1 MQVVA
6 YLWAFLQ
13 LRDKT
18 LFCLALLDVD
28 VSSPDEKS
36 VITYVS
42 SLYDAFPKVPEGGE
56 GIGANVSRRK
66 VQCVNFI
73 NTILDFSSRM
83 LAGSSVGL
91 LSHFSLT

>member
-1 MQVVA
+1 MS
-6 YLWAFLQ
+6 YLWACLQ

-18 LFCLALLDVD
+18 LFCLAFLDVD

-66 VQCVNFI
+66 TLVQCVSFI
-73 NTILDFSSRM
+73 NRVLDFGSRM
-83 LAGSSVGL
+83 LTGSSIRL
-91 LSHFSLT
+91 L

>member
-1 MQVVA
+1 M
-6 YLWAFLQ
+6 WAFLQ
-13 LRDKT
+13 LHDKV

-56 GIGANVSRRK
+56 GISANVSRRK
-66 VQCVNFI
+66 ILLQCVSFI
-73 NTILDFSSRM
+73 NTDVDFGM
-83 LAGSSVGL
+83 LAGSSVTL
-91 LSHFSLT
+91 LFHMVFQVEILET

>member
-1 MQVVA
+1 MA

-13 LRDKT
+13 LRDKA

-56 GIGANVSRRK
+56 GISANVSRRTTL
-66 VQCVNFI
+66 VQCVSYIIKILNFRSR
-73 NTILDFSSRM
+73 LLARSS
-83 LAGSSVGL
+83 
-91 LSHFSLT
+91 

>member
-1 MQVVA
+1 M
-6 YLWAFLQ
+6 
-13 LRDKT
+13 

-56 GIGANVSRRK
+56 GISANVSRRK
-66 VQCVNFI
+66 ILVWYVSFI
-73 NTILDFSSRM
+73 NTILDFSSKM
-83 LAGSSVGL
+83 LPGSPIGL
-91 LSHFSLT
+91 LSYFPVT